1 MSQMLN
7 AIPSESTN
15 QICTRQS
22 SNTRQQRYGMHVTE
36 FGCACGW
43 YSVFTISYSFGE
55 TCVSTNRS
63 ITQNGFILDLT
74 LWIMTVVMTSFGAWR
89 WHLRTRRPRM
99 NVTAGFSLRLPL
111 LFALEIR
118 IVRTMQMEN
127 PLKISAAFVSASLP
141 RHRPHKPLFL
151 PLLCTYLFS
160 LKCHSLL
167 QVFV

>member
-1 MSQMLN
+1 MHQTKQQHTPAAVWN
-7 AIPSESTN
+7 ARHWVRLCLRVIFSIHNFVFVWWDLCQYKSINHPKWFYPRFNVMNYDSCHDKLWRLAMTPPHTSATN
-15 QICTRQS
+15 ECDSR
-22 SNTRQQRYGMHVTE
+22 
-36 FGCACGW
+36 
-43 YSVFTISYSFGE
+43 
-55 TCVSTNRS
+55 
-63 ITQNGFILDLT
+63 L
-74 LWIMTVVMTSFGAWR
+74 
-89 WHLRTRRPRM
+89 
-99 NVTAGFSLRLPL
+99 FSRLPL

-141 RHRPHKPLFL
+141 HKPLFL

>member
-1 MSQMLN
+1 MHQTKQQHTPAAVWN
-7 AIPSESTN
+7 A
-15 QICTRQS
+15 RL
-22 SNTRQQRYGMHVTE
+22 TE
-36 FGCACGW
+36 FDCACGR

-141 RHRPHKPLFL
+141 HKPLFL